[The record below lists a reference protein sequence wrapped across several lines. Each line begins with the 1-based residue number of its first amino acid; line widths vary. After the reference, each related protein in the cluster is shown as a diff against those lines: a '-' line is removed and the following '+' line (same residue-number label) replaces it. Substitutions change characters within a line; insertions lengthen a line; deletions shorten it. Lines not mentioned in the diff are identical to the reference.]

1 MEQDKIA
8 GQARCSYENTPMRH
22 ALLIRIS
29 SQAGR
34 RGPEM
39 MVRKGRKRGREG
51 GSEGRWKGGGN
62 YGERQTG
69 RLVR

>member
-1 MEQDKIA
+1 
-8 GQARCSYENTPMRH
+8 MRH

-51 GSEGRWKGGGN
+51 GSKGRWKGGRN

-69 RLVR
+69 QLVR